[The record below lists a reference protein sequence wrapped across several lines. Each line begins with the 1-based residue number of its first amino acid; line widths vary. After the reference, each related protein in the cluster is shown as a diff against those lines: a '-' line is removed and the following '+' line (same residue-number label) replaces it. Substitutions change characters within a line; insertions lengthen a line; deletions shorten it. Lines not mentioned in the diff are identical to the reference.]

1 MVRVAEFY
9 IAGSH
14 TTGTATE
21 SVAVHSPVTGE
32 HLADLPVAGRAEVD
46 TAVAAARKAF
56 IEYAEWSAHE
66 RAELCHRVAAG
77 IEAQVDELARLTTLE
92 QGKPLAEARGD
103 V

>member
-32 HLADLPVAGRAEVD
+32 HLADLPVAGRAEAD
-46 TAVAAARKAF
+46 AAVAAARKAF
-56 IEYAEWSAHE
+56 LEYAEWSAHE
-66 RAELCHRVAAG
+66 RAELCHRVVAG
-77 IEAQVDELARLTTLE
+77 IEARGDELPRLTTL
-92 QGKPLAEARGD
+92 QTGNALAQA
-103 V
+103 